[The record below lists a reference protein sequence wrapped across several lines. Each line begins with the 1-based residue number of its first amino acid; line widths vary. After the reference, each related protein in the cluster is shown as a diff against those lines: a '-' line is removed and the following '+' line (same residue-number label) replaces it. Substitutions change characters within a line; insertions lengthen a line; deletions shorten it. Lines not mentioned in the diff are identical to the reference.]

1 MNVLSTYIESKYN
14 NTISKWINHLIDME
28 FTTYGPI
35 LNPQLVHNLIN
46 ISTWI
51 WVQRSWSQQ

>member
-28 FTTYGPI
+28 FTAYGPI

-51 WVQRSWSQQ
+51 WVQRS